1 MTDKKHK
8 PTVHR
13 FINDVYQ
20 YALFVR
26 IGGTKEG
33 AVRWFEKKFNVAEHE
48 SMATVQGSTIFLD
61 EERSHM
67 IWLADLNNIGILA
80 HEALHSVQLVMTHA
94 GVGPMC
100 KQNEEAY
107 AYLLQWTVNR
117 IVGAAE

>member
-1 MTDKKHK
+1 MTDKKTK

-26 IGGTKEG
+26 IGGTREH
-33 AVRWFEKKFNVAEHE
+33 ALRWFEKKFNVAEHE
-48 SMATVQGSTIFLD
+48 SKATVHGSMIFMD
-61 EERSHM
+61 DERSHM
-67 IWLADLNNIGILA
+67 IWLADAKNLGILA
-80 HEALHSVQLVMTHA
+80 HEALHSVNHVMRGA

-100 KQNEEAY
+100 EDNEEAY

-117 IVGAAE
+117 IAGAV